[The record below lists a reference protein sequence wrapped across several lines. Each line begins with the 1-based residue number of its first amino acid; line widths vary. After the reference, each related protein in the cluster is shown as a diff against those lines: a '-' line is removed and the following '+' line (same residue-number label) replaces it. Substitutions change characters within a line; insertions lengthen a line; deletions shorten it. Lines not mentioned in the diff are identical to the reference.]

1 MVVAINF
8 IAVNFGGVPSL
19 TVKLPG
25 AFRAPTLSGARTLTF
40 FSPMGWR
47 AGPPVRDGDLLEI
60 FRGLKKMGVQITEFD
75 GGSVHLA
82 DFNTLG
88 LTVLAEIAGMPVVGE
103 DNLPA
108 MGPEAAF
115 IRGHVPGRDD
125 PPPCQTLIDGTG
137 VYVSLG
143 NPLTLPLDETT
154 FVCPGRRHPFY
165 HDAKPPH
172 APAMP
177 APLRTFLTSMLGAM
191 RRQGV
196 TTVEFDAANL
206 TRTAYL
212 DRDALENL
220 ATSVGLRVTDAYYP
234 AELGPHQAFL
244 TRQTWVLQKVGPD
257 PCGRMPDGSGLYIV
271 LGDPLAAPQSLRYY
285 CPLNTPRFV
294 NW

>member
-1 MVVAINF
+1 M
-8 IAVNFGGVPSL
+8 
-19 TVKLPG
+19 
-25 AFRAPTLSGARTLTF
+25 
-40 FSPMGWR
+40 
-47 AGPPVRDGDLLEI
+47 RDGDLLEI
-60 FRGLKKMGVQITEFD
+60 LRGLKKMGVQIIEFD
-75 GGSVHLA
+75 GGSVNLS

-115 IRGHVPGRDD
+115 IRGAGVRPGG
-125 PPPCQTLIDGTG
+125 PPPCTRLIDGSG

-143 NPLTLPLDETT
+143 NPLSLPLDETT
-154 FVCPGRRHPFY
+154 FVCPGWRHPFY
-165 HDAKPPH
+165 HAAHPPG
-172 APAMP
+172 APVMP
-177 APLRTFLTSMLGAM
+177 AALRTYLTSLLGTM

-220 ATSVGLRVTDAYYP
+220 ATSVGLHVTDAYYP
-234 AELGPHQAFL
+234 ASLGPHEAFL
-244 TRQTWVLQKVGPD
+244 TRQTWTLQKVGPE
-257 PCGRMPDGSGLYIV
+257 PCGRMPDGSGLYIT
-271 LGDPLAAPQSLRYY
+271 LGDPLGTPQSLRYY